1 MMKLFKILIPIFVL
15 FFSLPAFSNKYELRC
30 FEKLEDEMKLYIYYV
45 YKEEKKIVLYDH
57 TWIDRVNLNA
67 NHDDI
72 NISDRF
78 KQFTDFPNLET
89 IFWNDGIVYSF
100 FNGDYFGEPS
110 VFYIWDLNS
119 YTLRILMPNSNI
131 KKTPEYYDY
140 TCIKG

>member
-30 FEKLEDEMKLYIYYV
+30 FEKLEDEMRLYIYYV
-45 YKEEKKIVLYDH
+45 YEEEEKILLYDF
-57 TWIDRVNLNA
+57 TTIDRVDLNA
-67 NHDDI
+67 DHEDIYVKGNHFE
-72 NISDRF
+72 NLGL
-78 KQFTDFPNLET
+78 PNLET

-100 FNGDYFGEPS
+100 LNGDDFGEPS
-110 VFYIWDLNS
+110 VFYMWDLNS
-119 YTLRILMPNSNI
+119 YTLRMLITNSNI